1 MTSRTDLTTGEG
13 KLQLLSSVVVW
24 GYICDLADEKRG
36 KKWIKRLKIMRE
48 KLGVTDEEYEVVL
61 MGKEEIDKKVDTIK
75 SKTVQTLMYLRDDI
89 HILDIL
95 NTFYTMYFPSTKKVI
110 MDQYEQELE
119 YDITYE
125 ALIASELKYLCC
137 GGSEEAIRHM
147 ETAEFRAM
155 CERHHVDKDLRVAE
169 VLSVWGVVV
178 DALLTE
184 GVFAGVVEI

>member
-1 MTSRTDLTTGEG
+1 MTSRTDLRTGEG
-13 KLQLLSSVVVW
+13 KLELLSSVYVW
-24 GYICDLADEKRG
+24 GYICGLAGEKRE

-61 MGKEEIDKKVDTIK
+61 MAKEEIDKKVDTIE

-89 HILDIL
+89 HILDLL
-95 NTFYTMYFPSTKKVI
+95 NIFYTMYFPSTKKVI
-110 MDQYEQELE
+110 MDQYEQEL
-119 YDITYE
+119 YDDLMYE
-125 ALIASELKYLCC
+125 ALIASELKYLSC
-137 GGSEEAIRHM
+137 GGSEEARRHM

-184 GVFAGVVEI
+184 GVKLNC